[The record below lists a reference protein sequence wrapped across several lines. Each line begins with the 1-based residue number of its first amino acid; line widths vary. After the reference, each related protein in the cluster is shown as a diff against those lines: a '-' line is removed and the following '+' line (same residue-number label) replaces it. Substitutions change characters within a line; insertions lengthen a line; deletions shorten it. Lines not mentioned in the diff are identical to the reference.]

1 MPTCAYRGTPGG
13 QHREGEID
21 ATDQRAALTA
31 LRRSGVNPLWVVGQ
45 ATRALAFIQR
55 QGE

>member
-1 MPTCAYRGTPGG
+1 MPTFTYRGTPGG

-55 QGE
+55 QGG